1 MAAADPDEG
10 FVKSSCRSQS
20 PSGSR
25 QQTSNLPP
33 MIVEQDSSLEASSM
47 FSKRQ
52 SSPQVTHEDAGN
64 PMYTSPSSNRR
75 SRTPRPKAFRPQSQ
89 SLEAAAIV
97 VTTSPLQTAMVDPP
111 LAFDH
116 LQPEPLAPPHTP
128 CLRSAIDFD
137 HSAKDVPLPVTP
149 GTAGVVPSDE
159 GYCSSLQNDLTAR
172 LENTENALVVQKHEY
187 QKTIDKLEILIEDL
201 SRDLHTTK
209 VRFQQKSDQNGVLK
223 METRRATQEKS
234 DAEERERVTK
244 LALQRS
250 RTEFRELRSVMDM
263 QQNMLREYTIKNQDL
278 TTQRDTSSSKV
289 KTLETSLAET
299 IVVKETCLKELQ
311 RCREICQRLCEE
323 RKYIR
328 YWTEKIMELKSK
340 DGADYMLLC
349 DHLKNQSVHRTDE
362 NHTMSI
368 SPLVPQQTM
377 AQALEVAS
385 ASPFSEISRKE
396 SSPHETKIES
406 GLDHELVTT
415 KVFKA
420 SFWDKY
426 DLKQVPH
433 SALEMHNLQP
443 LSSNMIKTLNLRLET
458 GNTSVEVIDAI
469 LTDAL
474 NNFHALAIA
483 RNLDSHQIF
492 SSDDI
497 RISEVSTSSSSGS
510 TKPTLKLRIPR
521 VARPVQPVGQRP
533 IIPYVT
539 RHQPARPPRKDSTVS
554 SATSSDVSYHNDRM
568 RIKRRGSSISTTPRT
583 TPESESQIS
592 AVSASRF
599 PRLFG
604 LRGGSGGSRRSIL
617 SFSSSE
623 SWLPSITWC
632 EDQGTPSTG
641 SERGIQTTTKSPRR
655 THGDGVLRV
664 LGKLYLHAESL
675 ILAFIIGTFLITRP
689 FSNSFNGHDD
699 EVFSRHLPENVTMSH
714 PVVDTTVRP
723 LGKMFVTSNPMTLM
737 NTTELLLCKTAP
749 HKSPNESQILT
760 QCANLIEVDGFGDNQ
775 TTATTSLQD
784 IQRMVKPVVETQY
797 ITVFAD
803 GAISPSVS
811 CPGPPPPPPPPPPPV
826 ECPKPEPAAC
836 PIQSPVFRCPHPYSY
851 PDPCPCLEDIG
862 PKKPFNPTA
871 KYSKMKAKAIAFPPG
886 FPSGSAQRSDFT
898 ANMTSAG
905 EQNQQVHTL
914 SDSAGISG
922 SRYGSGSSSPSS
934 HDRPRR
940 PTKVNII
947 KWGDHVRPGHLG
959 PIPPIQRLLSA
970 IRNKLLS

>member
-1 MAAADPDEG
+1 MPSTDPDEC
-10 FVKSSCRSQS
+10 FVKSSPRSQS

-25 QQTSNLPP
+25 QQTSIMPP
-33 MIVEQDSSLEASSM
+33 TIVEQGSPLEASSM

-52 SSPQVTHEDAGN
+52 SSPQVPHEDAGN

-89 SLEAAAIV
+89 SLELAAIV
-97 VTTSPLQTAMVDPP
+97 VTPSLLQTAMVDPP
-111 LAFDH
+111 LTLDR

-128 CLRSAIDFD
+128 CLRSTIDFD

-149 GTAGVVPSDE
+149 GTAGVVPLDE
-159 GYCSSLQNDLTAR
+159 GCCSSLQNDLTAR
-172 LENTENALVVQKHEY
+172 LENTEHALVVQKHEY
-187 QKTIDKLEILIEDL
+187 QKTIDKLEVLIEDL
-201 SRDLHTTK
+201 SRDLHTTNR
-209 VRFQQKSDQNGVLK
+209 RFQQKSDHNGVLK
-223 METRRATQEKS
+223 METRRATQEKT

-250 RTEFRELRSVMDM
+250 RTESRELRSVMDM

-278 TTQRDTSSSKV
+278 TSQRDASCSKL
-289 KTLETSLAET
+289 KILETSLAET
-299 IVVKETCLKELQ
+299 IIVKETCLKELQ
-311 RCREICQRLCEE
+311 KCREICQRLYEE

-328 YWTEKIMELKSK
+328 HWTEKIMELKSK
-340 DGADYMLLC
+340 DSADYMLLY

-362 NHTMSI
+362 DYTMSI
-368 SPLVPQQTM
+368 SPLVPQQTL
-377 AQALEVAS
+377 AKALEVAS
-385 ASPFSEISRKE
+385 SSSPSPISEISRKE

-443 LSSNMIKTLNLRLET
+443 FSSNMIKTLNLRLET
-458 GNTSVEVIDAI
+458 GNTPVEVIDAI

-474 NNFHALAIA
+474 NNFHALAKA
-483 RNLDSHQIF
+483 RNLASHQIF
-492 SSDDI
+492 SSDDM
-497 RISEVSTSSSSGS
+497 RISEVSTSSSFSS

-521 VARPVQPVGQRP
+521 VARPVQPVSQRP
-533 IIPYVT
+533 IMPYVP
-539 RHQPARPPRKDSTVS
+539 RHQPARAPRKDSTVS

-568 RIKRRGSSISTTPRT
+568 GIKRRGSSISTTPRT
-583 TPESESQIS
+583 TPESESQTS
-592 AVSASRF
+592 AFSASRF
-599 PRLFG
+599 PRLLG
-604 LRGGSGGSRRSIL
+604 LRGGSGGSRRSIF

-623 SWLPSITWC
+623 SWLPSITWS

-641 SERGIQTTTKSPRR
+641 SEQGIQTTTKSPRR

-675 ILAFIIGTFLITRP
+675 ILAFVIGSLLITRP
-689 FSNSFNGHDD
+689 FSNSFNGY
-699 EVFSRHLPENVTMSH
+699 EVFSRHTQNVTMSH

-723 LGKMFVTSNPMTLM
+723 LGKMFITSNPMTLM
-737 NTTELLLCKTAP
+737 NTTELLLCKSAN
-749 HKSPNESQILT
+749 KSLNESQILTT
-760 QCANLIEVDGFGDNQ
+760 QCANLIEVDDGIGDNQ

-803 GAISPSVS
+803 GAIPPLVS
-811 CPGPPPPPPPPPPPV
+811 CPAPPPLPPV
-826 ECPKPEPAAC
+826 ECPKLEPIAC
-836 PIQSPVFRCPHPYSY
+836 PIQTPVSRCPHPYSY
-851 PDPCPCLEDIG
+851 PDPCPCLEDIN

-871 KYSKMKAKAIAFPPG
+871 QYGKMKAKPMPPG
-886 FPSGSAQRSDFT
+886 FPSSGSQRSDSKT
-898 ANMTSAG
+898 NMTLAG
-905 EQNQQVHTL
+905 EQNQQDRTL
-914 SDSAGISG
+914 SDSAAISG
-922 SRYGSGSSSPSS
+922 SGSGSESSY
-934 HDRPRR
+934 DRPRR
-940 PTKVNII
+940 PTKVDII
-947 KWGDHVRPGHLG
+947 KWGDHVRPGRLG